1 MKDQDPDMELNADP
15 APSEF
20 YQATSERK
28 NWNNPTRE
36 QMVDSLNKA
45 HDVNRKMAK
54 ELGDLRRAFEVGRKK
69 LLWANAQR
77 LALGGV
83 LGGAAFEGFKV
94 AALAIMKH
102 FAR

>member
-1 MKDQDPDMELNADP
+1 MKDPDVELNSDP

-20 YQATSERK
+20 YKATPERK
-28 NWNNPTRE
+28 PWNNPTRE

-54 ELGDLRRAFEVGRKK
+54 ELGDLRTAFEVGKKK
-69 LLWANAQR
+69 LLWANAQK
-77 LALGGV
+77 LALGSV

-102 FAR
+102 FTR